1 MTATDVPTGAGT
13 GAPPDAPSDVT
24 ADGRRTRGA
33 EHAVHHV
40 RELEGLRALAALAVV
55 VTHAGFMA
63 GTIGRNVLPGFVARM
78 DIGVALFFVLSGFLL
93 YRPYARF
100 NAGLGVWPS
109 LRTFALRRTARLVPA
124 WLCVL
129 AATPLL
135 WAEAR
140 QARLTTWLANLAQ
153 LQGVKQSWVM
163 PGLAQLWSLSTEVMF
178 YLALPGLAWL
188 VARIVRRRSPGH
200 ELAAIVGIM
209 LFAEAFRAVDAW
221 GGLPA
226 GYTWLQTLP
235 ATLDW
240 FGYGMLLACL
250 TARPGRWSSATSTIR
265 RSPVALWV
273 LAACVMWVL
282 TTRLAGPYD
291 LSQATVWEQTFKHLG
306 YGLFAFL
313 VIAPSAVGGG
323 NPLSGFLGS
332 RVMRYLGQISYAIF
346 LWHMPIMFA
355 LREARGLTLFAGHF
369 WFTLIGTLAITVPVA
384 AASWHFV
391 EQPAQRFVRD
401 RTG

>member
-1 MTATDVPTGAGT
+1 MTSVEVPTQTSNVRAT
-13 GAPPDAPSDVT
+13 G
-24 ADGRRTRGA
+24 
-33 EHAVHHV
+33 HAVHHV

-78 DIGVALFFVLSGFLL
+78 DVGVALFFVLSGFLL
-93 YRPYARF
+93 YRPYARH
-100 NAGLGVWPS
+100 NAGLGAWPS
-109 LRTFALRRTARLVPA
+109 LRVFAMRRTARLVPA

-129 AATPLL
+129 VATPLL
-135 WAEAR
+135 WADAREAP
-140 QARLTTWLANLAQ
+140 LGTWLANLAQ
-153 LQGVKQSWVM
+153 LQGVKQSWIM

-178 YLALPGLAWL
+178 YIALPGLAWL
-188 VARIVRRRSPGH
+188 VARVVRGRRPWA
-200 ELAAIVGIM
+200 ELLALAGVMVLAQG
-209 LFAEAFRAVDAW
+209 FRALDGW
-221 GGLPA
+221 GVLPA
-226 GYTWLQTLP
+226 GFTWLQTLP

-250 TARPGRWSSATSTIR
+250 TARPGRFASVTSTIR
-265 RSPVALWV
+265 HSPVALWV
-273 LAACVMWVL
+273 LAACLMWLL

-291 LSQATVWEQTFKHLG
+291 LSQPTVLEQTFKHLG

-323 NPLSGFLGS
+323 NPLSGVLGS

-355 LREARGLTLFAGHF
+355 LREARGLDLFVGHF
-369 WFTLIGTLAITVPVA
+369 WFTLLGTLLITIPVA
-384 AASWHFV
+384 AASWRFV
-391 EQPAQRFVRD
+391 EEPAQRYVRG
-401 RTG
+401 RTS